1 MFAARRCGR
10 PTRRAAVALIVLL
23 ALGCAPPISVRRV
36 APRQVTAELARS
48 ALNSNRPSLFS
59 ENVLYR
65 WGLSETFARD
75 PEGALRALH
84 DRVREGR
91 AGARTLFALAELCF
105 QHAESSRQRA
115 YFLASMVY
123 AYAFLFPEPPGE
135 PLRDLDP
142 RTQLA
147 INLYNRGLAQGFGT
161 PRGGAVDLRSAV
173 FELPFG
179 QRLVVRVDDASL
191 DWSGHHL
198 DDFVPVAELEVRG
211 LGARFRSPGIGA
223 PLAAAM
229 RPPDPGAP
237 ADFVPAGMRVPVTA
251 LLRIDQPRR
260 QVVEPVIEST
270 LRVHH
275 HRDRVDINGRP
286 VPLEAEPSATLAYA
300 LSESRV
306 WRLERRGFL
315 RGDVVGTE
323 IEQPLAFLE
332 PYQPGRIPVVFV
344 HGTASSPARW
354 ADMLNVLMND
364 HRLRDRFQFWFF
376 FYNSGS
382 AIPYSAL
389 RLRQTLTQ
397 AVSAL
402 DPDGHDPA
410 LRQMVIVGHSQG
422 GLLARLTAIE
432 SGDRFWSGLSTRSL
446 DELEVSEETR
456 ALLREV
462 FVFEPVP
469 FVRSLVFLATPH
481 RGALV
486 AEWSLVELLAR
497 FVRLPQTLT
506 TATADLVT
514 GNADAL
520 RFDPRR
526 PVFGAVYGMRPGNV
540 FLVELDKTP
549 IAPGVATHSVIPV
562 RGDPPPQGQSDGV
575 VTYESASLAWTDSE
589 LVIPRSGHSV
599 QRNPLAIEEVRR
611 ILEEHADATCA
622 AAGVGCPA
630 AR

>member
-1 MFAARRCGR
+1 MPAARRCGR
-10 PTRRAAVALIVLL
+10 RIDRVAIALVVAL

-36 APRQVTAELARS
+36 SPRQVSAELTRS

-65 WGLSETFARD
+65 WGLSEQFRRD
-75 PEGALRALH
+75 PEAALQVLH
-84 DRVREGR
+84 DRLRDGR
-91 AGARTLFALAELCF
+91 AGARSLFALAELCF
-105 QHAESSRQRA
+105 QHAESARRRD
-115 YFLASMVY
+115 YFLASMAY
-123 AYAFLFPEPPGE
+123 AYAFLFPEPPLDPPRE
-135 PLRDLDP
+135 LDP
-142 RTQLA
+142 RTRLA
-147 INLYNRGLAQGFGT
+147 ADLYNRSLAQGFGT
-161 PRGGAVDLRSAV
+161 LPDGAVDLRSGV
-173 FELPFG
+173 YTLPFG
-179 QRLVVRVDDASL
+179 QQLVVRVDEPSL
-191 DWSGHHL
+191 HWAGYRLTDPL
-198 DDFVPVAELEVRG
+198 PVAEFEVEG
-211 LGARFRSPGIGA
+211 LGARFRTPGIGA

-229 RPPDPGAP
+229 QPEPDAPPS
-237 ADFVPAGMRVPVTA
+237 FVPDGMRVPVTA
-251 LLRIDQPRR
+251 LLRIEQPRR
-260 QVVEPVIEST
+260 QVVDPVIEST

-275 HRDRVDINGRP
+275 HRDRVDVDGRL
-286 VPLEAEPSATLAYA
+286 VPLEAEPSATLAYT
-300 LSESRV
+300 LSQSQL

-315 RGDVVGTE
+315 RGDVVGKRV
-323 IEQPLAFLE
+323 EQSLAFLE
-332 PYQPGRIPVVFV
+332 PYQRGRIPVVFV
-344 HGTASSPARW
+344 HGTASSPVRW

-364 HRLRDRFQFWFF
+364 HRLRDRLQFWFF

-397 AVSAL
+397 AVAAI
-402 DPDGHDPA
+402 DPDGSDPA
-410 LRQMVIVGHSQG
+410 LQQMVVVGHSQG

-432 SGDRFWSGLSTRSL
+432 SGDRFWSGLSTRSI

-462 FVFEPVP
+462 FVFEPLP

-481 RGALV
+481 RGSFV
-486 AEWSLVELLAR
+486 AEYSLVEMLAR

-526 PVFGAVYGMRPGNV
+526 PVFGSVYGMRPGNV
-540 FLVELDKTP
+540 FLAELDQTP
-549 IAPGVATHSVIPV
+549 LAPGVAAHSIIPV
-562 RGDPPPQGQSDGV
+562 RGDLPPQGQSDGV
-575 VTYESASLAWTDSE
+575 VNYESASLAWTDSE

-611 ILEEHADATCA
+611 ILEEHADAVCA
-622 AAGVGCPA
+622 AEAIACPPP
-630 AR
+630 R